1 MSVVAAMIGS
11 MDFDHALFHAD
22 LDALPWASYGHAYG
36 SAEDVPGCL
45 RALAGDDDAAADE
58 AQSELYGSI
67 LHQGSVYEASAKAVP
82 FLARIAAA
90 DIRTAD
96 VLLLIGGIA
105 EGGEDPSP
113 EAGDGPP
120 AEAGDRPPAE
130 AGDGLPARE
139 NDEVACRRAVVAQ
152 LPLLL
157 GALDHQDRA
166 VRQAAAWAAGW
177 TGAAGAAAAVP
188 ALRDRAAVE
197 ADPLVRAELLSALA
211 QLDPEGTARA
221 ATEAI
226 APDGSPPELR
236 IAALL
241 ASADIGL
248 PWTPA
253 HHEAALALLP
263 LDRLVAD
270 RFDHV
275 RNEPLHHLTVTLLLR
290 DADPD
295 REAVFALLD
304 GALRRPDPEAR
315 TEAVW
320 AALTACEL
328 SRGAPARLVG
338 ALTAAA
344 EADGGG
350 AGADSGS
357 GAGHAASGDVSGALS
372 ALGRLGAYGEPAA
385 ELLATRAA
393 GEGDVAD
400 RALEALVTVDPV
412 RAAPLLARDL
422 ENRPRA
428 FAAACGGPVGSLRPL
443 PYDPAL
449 LAAVRR
455 RLGAMGPGSMALP
468 RLAALLLSWGPDAGP
483 AVPELLAALPAYPRQ
498 LPKVLA
504 AVCRPEQRGEVAEAL
519 RSLART
525 APADDRFEAARALHQ
540 LTRDHRPLLSLLA
553 ERLAAGAG
561 GGDGALRETATAAAA
576 LGPAAAPLVPALRA
590 ALNAPDAD
598 RNNPQM
604 DADIAIAVA
613 LHRITGEAAEAV
625 PVLAGVLG
633 DGDGL
638 WRRWTFVRAAEA
650 AAGLGPAGRP
660 LVPVLKALLTD
671 PEQVPSAVLALRA
684 VAPDALDTDR
694 SAGLLLDAAEAGA
707 APAEAVEALVALGV
721 DMLSDEHR
729 DRLTE
734 LGERDLRVVRFGLS
748 GTIEAADDR
757 LRARIRT
764 AVVGRA
770 RTAVVSRG

>member
-1 MSVVAAMIGS
+1 
-11 MDFDHALFHAD
+11 MDFDHALFRAD

-45 RALAGDDDAAADE
+45 RALAGDDDAAAEE

-105 EGGEDPSP
+105 EGGEDPST
-113 EAGDGPP
+113 EAVDGPP
-120 AEAGDRPPAE
+120 AEAGNESPAE
-130 AGDGLPARE
+130 AGDGLPAEAEDGSPAEAVDGPPAEAGDEVPARGSGE
-139 NDEVACRRAVVAQ
+139 AGESDEVACRRAAVAQ

-166 VRQAAAWAAGW
+166 VRQAAVWAAGW
-177 TGAAGAAAAVP
+177 TGAAGADTAAP

-197 ADPLVRAELLSALA
+197 TDPLVRAELLSSLA
-211 QLDPEGTARA
+211 QLDPEGAARA
-221 ATEAI
+221 VTEAI
-226 APDGSPPELR
+226 GPDGSPPELR

-270 RFDHV
+270 RFDQV

-290 DADPD
+290 DVRDAGPD
-295 REAVFALLD
+295 REAVYALLD
-304 GALRRPDPEAR
+304 GALRHPDPEAR

-350 AGADSGS
+350 AGASSGS
-357 GAGHAASGDVSGALS
+357 GGDGVATATATATAGSGPASGRAASGDVSGALS
-372 ALGRLGAYGEPAA
+372 ALGRLGPYGEPAA
-385 ELLATRAA
+385 DLLASRAA
-393 GEGDVAD
+393 GAGDTAD
-400 RALEALVTVDPV
+400 RALEALVAVDPV

-428 FAAACGGPVGSLRPL
+428 FATACGGPAGVLPTL
-443 PYDPAL
+443 PYDPEL
-449 LAAVRR
+449 LAAARR
-455 RLGAMGPGSMALP
+455 RLALAEPGPVTTVP

-483 AVPELLAALPAYPRQ
+483 AVPELLAALPAYARL

-504 AVCRPEQRGEVAEAL
+504 AVCAPEQRAEVAQAL
-519 RSLART
+519 GSLVRT
-525 APADDRFEAARALHQ
+525 APADDRFEAARALHR
-540 LTRDHRPLLSLLA
+540 LTGDHGPLLSLLA

-561 GGDGALRETATAAAA
+561 GGDGALRESATAAAA
-576 LGPAAAPLVPALRA
+576 LGPAAEPLVPA
-590 ALNAPDAD
+590 
-598 RNNPQM
+598 
-604 DADIAIAVA
+604 
-613 LHRITGEAAEAV
+613 
-625 PVLAGVLG
+625 
-633 DGDGL
+633 
-638 WRRWTFVRAAEA
+638 
-650 AAGLGPAGRP
+650 
-660 LVPVLKALLTD
+660 
-671 PEQVPSAVLALRA
+671 
-684 VAPDALDTDR
+684 
-694 SAGLLLDAAEAGA
+694 
-707 APAEAVEALVALGV
+707 
-721 DMLSDEHR
+721 
-729 DRLTE
+729 
-734 LGERDLRVVRFGLS
+734 
-748 GTIEAADDR
+748 
-757 LRARIRT
+757 
-764 AVVGRA
+764 
-770 RTAVVSRG
+770 